1 MLRRTVRALGAL
13 LVLFHAWLFVGQTW
27 EGQLADPGTLV
38 RWLVAGGL
46 IAGLAGLRRSGAPLF
61 LGRKAVAL
69 WLLAALLHG
78 PATRS
83 LTGSTNTPA
92 QPEAAAIVL
101 EIVTSAAL
109 GLALFLLAGVFRRA
123 RRDRVLGTSPTCQ
136 DGSTRPVSSGFAL
149 AFAARPPPLA

>member
-1 MLRRTVRALGAL
+1 MLRRTARALSAL

-27 EGQLADPGTLV
+27 GGQLAEPGTLF

-78 PATRS
+78 PAIGN
-83 LTGSTNTPA
+83 LTGGTNTPA
-92 QPEAAAIVL
+92 LPEGAAIIL
-101 EIVTSAAL
+101 EIVASAAL
-109 GLALFLLAGVFRRA
+109 GLALFLLAGAFRHA
-123 RRDRVLGTSPTCQ
+123 LRDRRLGTTSTCGNSPT
-136 DGSTRPVSSGFAL
+136 GPVSSGFAL